1 MRLARRLHGL
11 VQDVQAYALQ
21 NGVQRVIGYL
31 LNPRDDAAAAEGA
44 PGTVSLPVSKSVLAS
59 RLSLTPEYFSRVL
72 RELEDAGMI
81 RVDRR
86 DIHIIDRPGLA
97 NFGVR

>member
-1 MRLARRLHGL
+1 MGKDRDAGF
-11 VQDVQAYALQ
+11 
-21 NGVQRVIGYL
+21 L
-31 LNPRDDAAAAEGA
+31 LNPRDDAAQDEGT

-86 DIHIIDRPGLA
+86 DIHILDAGRLAAYPG
-97 NFGVR
+97 